1 MLADPV
7 QSSSPAT
14 AAEQVFPTAQP
25 TGQSVPTG
33 APAPAKSQPDAD
45 YAELQT
51 QPPPGQAPKQPPPS
65 QDVLAY
71 HIDAQT
77 NQLYF
82 QVLNQE
88 SGQVLLQVP
97 PQDVLDDEAQIS
109 QYLQARSA
117 SSEAPAAKGKG
128 D

>member
-1 MLADPV
+1 MPTDPV
-7 QSSSPAT
+7 QASSPAT
-14 AAEQVFPTAQP
+14 AAEQVFADVQP
-25 TGQSVPTG
+25 KGPTG
-33 APAPAKSQPDAD
+33 APAAAESQPDVD
-45 YAELQT
+45 YAELSPH
-51 QPPPGQAPKQPPPS
+51 QPPAQAPKEQPPA

-71 HIDAQT
+71 HIDPQT
-77 NQLYF
+77 KQLYF

-97 PQDVLDDEAQIS
+97 PQDVLDDEAQIT

-117 SSEAPAAKGKG
+117 SSDAPAAKGKG